1 MLAAWRSCGS
11 SRRGSGSAP
20 RTRSSWCSTSGARPW
35 ARRSP
40 PPSSPSS
47 ATSTAS
53 TPGTPSTCRPP
64 LVHTRSTTALRT
76 TSSIHRFCQ
85 YSVVVGER
93 TKIASFF
100 LCFFPTIDPD
110 ASSQGERYF
119 FAVRPAGGV
128 GSARRATASGRWRP
142 AGKEKPVALP
152 RPCGGGS
159 LLVGVKR
166 AMAFV
171 PRRKKKKAAAAAALA
186 IGWVMH
192 EYRLA
197 APLHKHGCSLAQAQG
212 EWVVCRVFQKGS
224 GRPRRRRQRP
234 VSPSPSSASSCV
246 TDGSS
251 SSSSDMDEVSS

>member
-1 MLAAWRSCGS
+1 MDMAAEGAPVLVRHAGGVEELRQLPPGFRFRPTDEELVVQYL
-11 SRRGSGSAP
+11 RRKALGAP
-20 RTRSSWCSTSGARPW
+20 LPAAVIPVVRDLYSLDPW
-35 ARRSP
+35 DAVDVP
-40 PPSSPSS
+40 
-47 ATSTAS
+47 AA
-53 TPGTPSTCRPP
+53 
-64 LVHTRSTTALRT
+64 
-76 TSSIHRFCQ
+76 
-85 YSVVVGER
+85 
-93 TKIASFF
+93 
-100 LCFFPTIDPD
+100 PD